1 MKIGPTEIEDSFA
14 EAFEMR
20 YARVVVTAIDEYW
33 CDTAIAEFTGFG
45 TSIIAC
51 DVEAAREQRL
61 APAETPDGRPGASV
75 LIFGFSTDALAKAI
89 PRRAGQCL
97 LTCPT
102 TAVFDGLGD
111 SEKRIALGSYLRYF
125 GDGFQRSKVVAGKRY
140 WRLPVLDGEFLVEE
154 SLGIEKGVAGGCL
167 LIQATSIHD
176 GLRAARSAVTSLA
189 DMPGV
194 ILPFPGGVVRS
205 GSKVGSRYDGLR
217 ASTNDALCPT
227 LRGRVTSQLHPE
239 TTHAYELVIDG
250 VDEAT
255 VAAAMATAARAAA
268 GEGIVAISAPNY
280 GGKLGKYHFHL
291 HEILR

>member
-1 MKIGPTEIEDSFA
+1 MKIGQTEIADSFA

-20 YARVVVTAIDEYW
+20 YTRLIVTAIDEYW
-33 CDTAIAEFTGFG
+33 CDTAVAEFTGFG

-51 DVEAAREQRL
+51 DVEIARERRL
-61 APAETPDGRPGASV
+61 SPDETPDGRPGASV
-75 LIFGFSTDALAKAI
+75 LVFGFSTDALAKAV
-89 PRRAGQCL
+89 PCRAGQCL

-102 TAVFDGLGD
+102 TAVYDGLGT

-125 GDGFQRSKVVAGKRY
+125 GDGFQRSKVVADKRY

-154 SLGIEKGVAGGCL
+154 SLGVEKGVAGGCL
-167 LIQATSIHD
+167 LIEATSIQA
-176 GLRAARSAVTSLA
+176 GLQAAREAVASLE

-205 GSKVGSRYDGLR
+205 GSKVGSKYEGLR
-217 ASTNDALCPT
+217 ASTNDAFCPT
-227 LRGRVTSQLHPE
+227 LKGRTKTELHPQ

-255 VAAAMATAARAAA
+255 VATAMATAARAAA
-268 GEGIVAISAPNY
+268 GEGVLAIGAPNY

-291 HEILR
+291 HEILP

>member
-1 MKIGPTEIEDSFA
+1 MKISPTEIADHFA

-20 YARVVVTAIDEYW
+20 YTRLIVTALDEYW
-33 CDTAIAEFTGFG
+33 CDTAVAEFTGFG

-51 DVEAAREQRL
+51 DAEAARERRL
-61 APAETPDGRPGASV
+61 SADETPDGRPGVSV
-75 LIFGFSTDALAKAI
+75 LVFGFSTDALAKAV

-102 TAVFDGLGD
+102 TAVFDGLAA

-125 GDGFQRSKVVAGKRY
+125 GDGYQRSKVIAGRRY

-154 SLGIEKGVAGGCL
+154 SAGVEKGVAGGCL
-167 LIQATSIHD
+167 LIEATSLEA
-176 GLRAARSAVTSLA
+176 GLRAARAAVDSLVE
-189 DMPGV
+189 MPGV

-205 GSKVGSRYDGLR
+205 GSKVGSRYEGLR
-217 ASTNDALCPT
+217 ASTNDAFCPT
-227 LRGRVTSQLHPE
+227 LRGRVESELHPE
-239 TTHAYELVIDG
+239 TSHAYELVIDG

-268 GEGIVAISAPNY
+268 GDGIVSIGAPNY

-291 HEILR
+291 HEIFP